1 MALAAVF
8 QPSRVEKFMNW
19 FILIRGRLLP
29 APIILAAHLAGA
41 LLFIHP
47 AWASDAASSYLGLDD
62 AAELAVNQQ
71 PQLLAQQAAISALDE
86 SVPAAGQLP
95 DPKLRLGVVSLP
107 VDTFDFTQEPMTQAV
122 VGVSQMIPGGNKRR
136 LAMARVE
143 REAAQGNQS
152 LAAITRRI
160 GRDARLAWLDLYWPG
175 VASDLVEQVEA
186 EYQRQVEWSEV
197 AYQTG
202 KLTQEETLAL
212 RGMLESTRD
221 RLAELARQQARA
233 RAALARWVGPAAER
247 SLKSLPAASPPP
259 PLAILLEGLEQHP
272 ELTLLDETIQ
282 VARAEV
288 DLAKEAYKPD
298 WSVDL
303 GYGVRGG
310 DRPDF
315 VSVVVGVDLPVFT
328 GNRQDRR
335 LAARLAGAERAA
347 QLRSDRQQAL
357 KAELEAAYADWQAA
371 DARIKRFE
379 QDILPLAVRRV
390 ESALAAY
397 GSDRASYGRV
407 LEARRAEI
415 EARLQWQSLQVA
427 RARALVQ
434 ISYYRAP

>member
-1 MALAAVF
+1 
-8 QPSRVEKFMNW
+8 MNW
-19 FILIRGRLLP
+19 LILIRGRPLP
-29 APIILAAHLAGA
+29 ASICLAAHLAVA
-41 LLFIHP
+41 SFLAHP
-47 AWASDAASSYLGLDD
+47 SWAGDPASSQLGLEE
-62 AAELAVNQQ
+62 AADLAISQQ
-71 PQLLAQQAAISALDE
+71 PQLLAQRAAVSALNE

-107 VDTFDFTQEPMTQAV
+107 VDTLDFTQEPMTQAV
-122 VGVSQMIPGGNKRR
+122 IGVSQMIPGGDKRR
-136 LAMARVE
+136 LAMARME
-143 REAAQGNQS
+143 REAAQGSQS
-152 LAAITRRI
+152 LAAIAQRI
-160 GRDARLAWLDLYWPG
+160 GRDARLAWLDLYWPR
-175 VASDLVEQVEA
+175 VAGDLVEQVEA
-186 EYQRQVEWSEV
+186 EFQRQVEWSEV

-221 RLAELARQQARA
+221 RLAELSRQQARA
-233 RAALARWVGPAAER
+233 RAVLARWVGPAADR
-247 SLKSLPAASPPP
+247 ALQALPAASPPP
-259 PLAILLEGLEQHP
+259 SLERLVEGLDRHP
-272 ELTLLDETIQ
+272 ELSTLDETIE
-282 VARAEV
+282 VAQAEV
-288 DLAKEAYKPD
+288 QLAKEAYKPD

-310 DRPDF
+310 GRPDF
-315 VSVVVGVDLPVFT
+315 VSVVVGVDLPLFT

-335 LAARLAGAERAA
+335 LAARLAGAERAT

-357 KAELEAAYADWQAA
+357 RAELEAAYADWQAA
-371 DARIKRFE
+371 DARIRRFE
-379 QDILPLAVRRV
+379 QDILPLAARRV

-434 ISYYRAP
+434 ISYYSAP

>member
-1 MALAAVF
+1 
-8 QPSRVEKFMNW
+8 MNW
-19 FILIRGRLLP
+19 LVLIRGRLLP
-29 APIILAAHLAGA
+29 ASISLAAHLAA
-41 LLFIHP
+41 AVLFIHP
-47 AWASDAASSYLGLDD
+47 AWASAAASSYLGLDE

-71 PQLLAQQAAISALDE
+71 PQLLAQQAAVAALDE

-122 VGVSQMIPGGNKRR
+122 VGVSQMIPGGDKRR

-175 VASDLVEQVEA
+175 VAGDLVEQVEA

-221 RLAELARQQARA
+221 RLAELSRQQARA

-259 PLAILLEGLEQHP
+259 PLARLVEELDRHP
-272 ELTLLDETIQ
+272 ELTTLDQTLL

-315 VSVVVGVDLPVFT
+315 VSVVVGVDLPVFK

-347 QLRSDRQQAL
+347 QLRSDRQQSL
-357 KAELEAAYADWQAA
+357 KAELEAAYVDWQAA

-379 QDILPLAVRRV
+379 QDILPLAARRV

-434 ISYYRAP
+434 ISYYSAP

>member
-1 MALAAVF
+1 
-8 QPSRVEKFMNW
+8 MNW
-19 FILIRGRLLP
+19 LVLIRGRLSR
-29 APIILAAHLAGA
+29 ASFILAVQLAGGL
-41 LLFIHP
+41 LLFHP
-47 AWASDAASSYLGLDD
+47 AWASDPASSYLGLDE
-62 AAELAVNQQ
+62 AAELAISQQ
-71 PQLLAQQAAISALDE
+71 PQLLAQQAAVAALSESA
-86 SVPAAGQLP
+86 PAAGQLP

-122 VGVSQMIPGGNKRR
+122 VGISQMIPGGDKRR
-136 LAMARVE
+136 LSMARIE
-143 REAAQGNQS
+143 REAAQGSQS
-152 LAAITRRI
+152 LAAIERRI

-175 VASDLVEQVEA
+175 VAGDLVEQVEA
-186 EYQRQVEWSEV
+186 EYLRQVEWSEV

-221 RLAELARQQARA
+221 RLAELSRQQARA
-233 RAALARWVGPAAER
+233 RSALARWIGQAADR
-247 SLKSLPAASPPP
+247 NLQTLPAASPPP
-259 PLAILLEGLEQHP
+259 PLARLLEGLEQHP
-272 ELTLLDETIQ
+272 ELTVLDETIQ

-303 GYGVRGG
+303 GYGLRGG

-347 QLRSDRQQAL
+347 QMRSDRQQAL

-371 DARIKRFE
+371 DARIRHYE

-397 GSDRASYGRV
+397 SSDRASYGRV

-415 EARLQWQSLQVA
+415 EARLLWQSLQVA